1 MSWNYKIIDH
11 TADIAF
17 DVEADELNE
26 LFIASAQVWRE
37 SISDDMVAAASEEKS
52 LEINEESLEVLLV
65 SFLSEL
71 NYFFQSESW
80 IMNSVRTIEIIK
92 ECNEWHL
99 RAKVLGSH
107 FDRKKVKLKAEIK
120 AITYHQMEIKEQQG
134 KFSTRV
140 VFDI

>member
-1 MSWNYKIIDH
+1 MSWNYKFIDH

-92 ECNEWHL
+92 EFN
-99 RAKVLGSH
+99 K
-107 FDRKKVKLKAEIK
+107 IK
-120 AITYHQMEIKEQQG
+120 ASTKLYHQPSRYIHLTK
-134 KFSTRV
+134 T
-140 VFDI
+140 